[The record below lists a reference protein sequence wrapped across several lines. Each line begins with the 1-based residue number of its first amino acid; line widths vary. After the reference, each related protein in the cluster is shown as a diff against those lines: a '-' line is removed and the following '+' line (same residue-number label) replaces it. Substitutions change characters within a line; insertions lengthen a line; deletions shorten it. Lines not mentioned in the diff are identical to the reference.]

1 MKIFFKENKIY
12 LFIIFLI
19 AFIIVCPLLFSSQF
33 TWTHDSLYHYINI
46 SAMNNNIDLSSFK
59 LFADK
64 VIGTIAYDFGWGSG
78 IFYPSF
84 TYYLAVYL
92 FKFLNIF
99 GISSIFTILKI
110 CDFLAILFAG
120 VFMYI
125 FCKKLFKNSIA
136 SLVSSVFYMTFPYF
150 FIDIFVRGALA
161 EMFLFMFVPIV
172 FLGIEYLLEKNYKNF
187 YIFFILGYVGSINCH
202 LVLSVYLTLFVVLFL
217 LFNYKKIFNK
227 KSVVSL
233 CISALVILALC
244 APFIV
249 PLLEHTLNGNYTI
262 YIDGLSYT
270 IDKLVDTTISFSD
283 YFSLDKPLAWTGEL
297 TFTISITVFVCL
309 IFVLIN
315 FKRIIKEPTLKFYL
329 ALIFVTIFMLS
340 PFFPWKYVPGLL
352 LNIQFVWRLVLFLS
366 FFSCVF
372 AGYVFLIIKPKLARI
387 LSIVAIVISLLWMF
401 SFSKMVIMQTYN
413 ESEIDLVR
421 QGPATLFYIPA
432 SSYKNLE
439 YVESRSKDIIVKKG
453 KADVY
458 DVINE
463 TPYLEFNI
471 ETDGAILELP
481 RYYFLGYEV
490 TLNGKK
496 IGYIE
501 NENGFMQISVKN
513 GGRVIVKYVGS
524 ISYKIAVFIQ
534 IITIILC
541 IIYLLKSHKKD

>member
-352 LNIQFVWRLVLFLS
+352 LNIQFVWRLELFLA
-366 FFSCVF
+366 FFSCVC